1 MFGYHHMVYK
11 LRIVALILVAAL
23 VVFLAYAPDMLL
35 EAFHNFLA
43 LWAFGLLVL
52 AVVTLLWFIKSF
64 CLRRILRARR
74 IANARMNRL
83 MRESIEREPK

>member
-1 MFGYHHMVYK
+1 MVHK
-11 LRIVALILVAAL
+11 LRIVALILVLAL
-23 VVFLAYAPDMLL
+23 LAFLAHAPDALL

-52 AVVTLLWFIKSF
+52 AGGTLLWFVKSF
-64 CLRRILRARR
+64 FLRRFLRARR

-83 MRESIEREPK
+83 MRESMEKEPK

>member
-1 MFGYHHMVYK
+1 MAYK
-11 LRIVALILVAAL
+11 LRIVALVLVIAL
-23 VVFLAYAPDMLL
+23 LVFLAYAPDVLL

-43 LWAFGLLVL
+43 LWAFGLLVF
-52 AVVTLLWFIKSF
+52 AVGTLLWFIKSF

-83 MRESIEREPK
+83 MRESMDEEPK

>member
-1 MFGYHHMVYK
+1 MVYR
-11 LRIVALILVAAL
+11 LRIVALILVIAL
-23 VVFLAYAPDMLL
+23 LVFLAYAPDLLL

-52 AVVTLLWFIKSF
+52 AVGTLLWFIKSF

-83 MRESIEREPK
+83 MRERMDEEPK

>member
-1 MFGYHHMVYK
+1 MVYR
-11 LRIVALILVAAL
+11 LRIVALVLVIAL
-23 VVFLAYAPDMLL
+23 LVFLAYAPDVLL

-43 LWAFGLLVL
+43 LWAFGLLVF
-52 AVVTLLWFIKSF
+52 AVGTLLWFIKSF

-83 MRESIEREPK
+83 MRESMDEEPK

>member
-1 MFGYHHMVYK
+1 MAYK
-11 LRIVALILVAAL
+11 LRIVALVLVIAL
-23 VVFLAYAPDMLL
+23 LVFLAYAPDVLL

-43 LWAFGLLVL
+43 LWAFGLLVF
-52 AVVTLLWFIKSF
+52 AVGTLLWFIKSF

-83 MRESIEREPK
+83 MRERMDEEPK

>member
-1 MFGYHHMVYK
+1 MAYK
-11 LRIVALILVAAL
+11 LRIVALVLVIAL
-23 VVFLAYAPDMLL
+23 LLFLAYAPDVLL

-43 LWAFGLLVL
+43 LWAFGLLVF
-52 AVVTLLWFIKSF
+52 AVGTLLWFIKSF

-83 MRESIEREPK
+83 MRERMDEEPK